1 MFRLSRLT
9 AATVLLALPL
19 LSGPVCAQPAEP
31 VSSTDVER
39 ETATAQVVGI
49 DPATRVISIKT
60 EDGKVTDVKAGEDIR
75 NFAQIKV
82 GDIVVATLQ
91 RSLTY
96 TVSPK
101 GTKLPPTLVVDRAAR
116 AKPGEKPAGVVARSE
131 SFTGT
136 IVAVDVPENTVSVV
150 SQTGGPVHVLEVRDP
165 ERQAYLPKISPGSLL
180 TVTYTSALALEV
192 KPAAK

>member
-1 MFRLSRLT
+1 
-9 AATVLLALPL
+9 
-19 LSGPVCAQPAEP
+19 
-31 VSSTDVER
+31 
-39 ETATAQVVGI
+39 
-49 DPATRVISIKT
+49 
-60 EDGKVTDVKAGEDIR
+60 
-75 NFAQIKV
+75 
-82 GDIVVATLQ
+82 
-91 RSLTY
+91 
-96 TVSPK
+96 
-101 GTKLPPTLVVDRAAR
+101 VDRAAR

>member
-49 DPATRVISIKT
+49 DPVTRVISIKT

-101 GTKLPPTLVVDRAAR
+101 GTQAA
-116 AKPGEKPAGVVARSE
+116 ADAGGGSGGARE
-131 SFTGT
+131 
-136 IVAVDVPENTVSVV
+136 A
-150 SQTGGPVHVLEVRDP
+150 R
-165 ERQAYLPKISPGSLL
+165 
-180 TVTYTSALALEV
+180 
-192 KPAAK
+192 